1 MEQIRLGLERGL
13 EVKYY
18 ANPKFNLEQMYF
30 IKQALENEEYVETFA
45 IPELT
50 VDEMEVVSC
59 CAKNNIDIMK
69 LAKKMKKL

>member
-1 MEQIRLGLERGL
+1 MARL
-13 EVKYY
+13 EVTWY
-18 ANPKFNLEQMYF
+18 ANPQFNFEQMLF
-30 IKQALENEEYVETFA
+30 IKKALENEENVENFA

-59 CAKNNIDIMK
+59 CSKNNIDIMK